1 MDPLIQ
7 NLKST
12 TFFGKRLTRRQIADI
27 QEVVRTFPKLS
38 RNELGQTIC
47 EHLRWQTHSGRNRIQ
62 LALRLLE
69 ELERLSILALPP
81 KQHAG
86 RGPQAPLR
94 PGPRS
99 APQPAIAGPLAALT
113 PLRLEVVSAPEAVAQ
128 WNEFVERYHPLGYRH
143 PLGQN
148 LRYFLLDRDQRT
160 LGCLLFDFA
169 AVRLACR
176 DQWLGW
182 QAQAH
187 RKYLH
192 LVVRNARYLL
202 FPWVSVPHLASHAL
216 GLAVRQ
222 LPHDWQRAH
231 GSRPVLCETYVDPHR
246 HRGTCYLAAGWQ
258 CLGLTTGARASASQ
272 AARTPKQVW
281 VRPLHKHFRSIL
293 LDGPPKRARQ
303 KRSPAQADAAFVQL
317 WQDLIGTLT
326 QVASAYDRT
335 WVRRQRTLNTLL
347 VVLFVYRLVFTPDSR
362 GYATVLQQLWQQ
374 CRALGLQLP
383 QRPVTPAAICRARA
397 KVDEQVFLRIHRAV
411 LAEFPPDT
419 PHSLWRGHRTFAVD
433 GSKLNLPRPL
443 LESGYR
449 TPSPTAYYPQGLLS
463 CLYRLRTRL
472 PVDFGL
478 HAHADERR
486 AARLHLDALAPGD
499 VVVYDR
505 GYYSCA
511 LLQAH
516 LERGLHAVFRLQA
529 NANSEFQAF
538 IQSAQT
544 EALVSLAATA
554 EPSSPQPAANRPAL
568 RVRLVKYTAGPTVF
582 SLATTLLDA
591 QRYRQQDLARL
602 YHGRW
607 SLEEYYKTAK
617 QMLVLEQ
624 FRGRSERLVRQELYA
639 HFTLAAL
646 SRLFANHSE
655 EAFRQGPD
663 GHGRPAVLANFRHT
677 LHTVGHHL
685 EGLFLHSAKAVGD
698 ALQKI
703 LDGIGASRQRR
714 RPGRSYPRRSRKP
727 ETKWRNRKAVGNA
740 SATAA

>member
-47 EHLRWQTHSGRNRIQ
+47 EHLRWQTHPGRNRIQ